1 MSGGVGAGRLDE
13 DEDSVAAVVVNGDV
27 ALVLNGLRQSG
38 LMGRNEM
45 WRGRVVCTHGG
56 VWILFCCRSST
67 SGHIFNNSWL
77 SMNHL
82 KRVIML
88 QLRIGR
94 ELEDICFMFFF

>member
-45 WRGRVVCTHGG
+45 WRGEGCVYARWCLDFV
-56 VWILFCCRSST
+56 L
-67 SGHIFNNSWL
+67 L
-77 SMNHL
+77 SQLNKWSHL
-82 KRVIML
+82 
-88 QLRIGR
+88 
-94 ELEDICFMFFF
+94 